1 MEELKNDKIT
11 VIISAHGAELQS
23 IKSAEGREYLW
34 QGDEKY
40 WPRRS
45 PLLFPIVCGLW
56 NGQYRVDG
64 KTYELPRHGFA
75 RDMDFDV
82 IEKTESSVT
91 YELTSN
97 EETMKV
103 YPYEFGLN
111 VSYFLNDD
119 MINVVWTVRNMGK
132 EEMHFQIGGH
142 PAFNLPDVG
151 EGDKVEG
158 PLLFD
163 NEQPLTR
170 IIGNTGG
177 CIKPERYDVKT
188 DRHIWAFDE
197 ESFAD
202 DAVILDKSQVGMAVI
217 VDKEGRPQIGLSFDC
232 PCLGI
237 WTPSGKHA
245 PFLCIEPWYGVHDW
259 AGYEG
264 EFKDKYLMNHLLPG
278 ATFMASYEIKVF

>member
-1 MEELKNDKIT
+1 MEQLKNDKT
-11 VIISAHGAELQS
+11 TLIIFAHGAELQS

-75 RDMDFDV
+75 RDMDFDG

-111 VSYFLNDD
+111 VS
-119 MINVVWTVRNMGK
+119 
-132 EEMHFQIGGH
+132 
-142 PAFNLPDVG
+142 
-151 EGDKVEG
+151 
-158 PLLFD
+158 
-163 NEQPLTR
+163 
-170 IIGNTGG
+170 
-177 CIKPERYDVKT
+177 
-188 DRHIWAFDE
+188 
-197 ESFAD
+197 
-202 DAVILDKSQVGMAVI
+202 
-217 VDKEGRPQIGLSFDC
+217 
-232 PCLGI
+232 
-237 WTPSGKHA
+237 
-245 PFLCIEPWYGVHDW
+245 
-259 AGYEG
+259 
-264 EFKDKYLMNHLLPG
+264 
-278 ATFMASYEIKVF
+278 

>member
-75 RDMDFDV
+75 RDMDFEV

-119 MINVVWTVRNMGK
+119 MINVGWTVRNMGK

-158 PLLFD
+158 TLLFD

-188 DRHIWAFDE
+188 DHHIWAFDE

-217 VDKEGRPQIGLSFDC
+217 VDKEGRPEIGLSFDC

-237 WTPSGKHA
+237 WTPYGKHA
-245 PFLCIEPWYGVHDW
+245 PFLCIEPWLGVHDW

-264 EFKDKYLMNHLLPG
+264 EFKDQYLINHFLPG

>member
-11 VIISAHGAELQS
+11 VIISAHGADLQS

-158 PLLFD
+158 TLLFD

-237 WTPSGKHA
+237 WTPYGKHA

>member
-23 IKSAEGREYLW
+23 IKSAEGREYLL

-158 PLLFD
+158 TLLFD

-237 WTPSGKHA
+237 WTPYGKHA

>member
-158 PLLFD
+158 TLLFD

-217 VDKEGRPQIGLSFDC
+217 VDKEGRPQLGLSFDC

-237 WTPSGKHA
+237 WTPYGKHA
-245 PFLCIEPWYGVHDW
+245 PCLCIEPR
-259 AGYEG
+259 
-264 EFKDKYLMNHLLPG
+264 
-278 ATFMASYEIKVF
+278 

>member
-158 PLLFD
+158 TLLFD

-237 WTPSGKHA
+237 WTPYGKHA

-264 EFKDKYLMNHLLPG
+264 EFKDKYLMNQLLPG
-278 ATFMASYEIKVF
+278 GTFMASYEIKVF

>member
-23 IKSAEGREYLW
+23 IKSVEGREYLW

-158 PLLFD
+158 TLLFD

-202 DAVILDKSQVGMAVI
+202 DAVILDKSQVEMAVI

-237 WTPSGKHA
+237 WTPYGKHA

>member
-158 PLLFD
+158 TLLFD

-177 CIKPERYDVKT
+177 CIKPEIRRE
-188 DRHIWAFDE
+188 DRPPYMGVRRGVVCRRRRDTRQVAGGNGGNRRQGRTTADRPLVRLPLPWHLDSLRQARTIPMHRTVVWRTRLGWLRRRIQRQVSDE
-197 ESFAD
+197 PSPAWSHFH
-202 DAVILDKSQVGMAVI
+202 
-217 VDKEGRPQIGLSFDC
+217 GL
-232 PCLGI
+232 L
-237 WTPSGKHA
+237 
-245 PFLCIEPWYGVHDW
+245 
-259 AGYEG
+259 
-264 EFKDKYLMNHLLPG
+264 
-278 ATFMASYEIKVF
+278 

>member
-34 QGDEKY
+34 QGDEKN

-158 PLLFD
+158 TLLFD

-170 IIGNTGG
+170 II
-177 CIKPERYDVKT
+177 
-188 DRHIWAFDE
+188 
-197 ESFAD
+197 
-202 DAVILDKSQVGMAVI
+202 
-217 VDKEGRPQIGLSFDC
+217 
-232 PCLGI
+232 
-237 WTPSGKHA
+237 
-245 PFLCIEPWYGVHDW
+245 
-259 AGYEG
+259 
-264 EFKDKYLMNHLLPG
+264 
-278 ATFMASYEIKVF
+278 

>member
-11 VIISAHGAELQS
+11 GSRSAHGAELLS
-23 IKSAEGREYLW
+23 RKSAEGREYLW
-34 QGDEKY
+34 HGDEKY
-40 WPRRS
+40 WASRA

-158 PLLFD
+158 TLLFD

-217 VDKEGRPQIGLSFDC
+217 VDKEGQPQIGLSFDC

-237 WTPSGKHA
+237 WTPYGKHA

>member
-103 YPYEFGLN
+103 YPHECGLN

-158 PLLFD
+158 TLLFD

-237 WTPSGKHA
+237 WTPYGKHA

>member
-45 PLLFPIVCGLW
+45 PLTI
-56 NGQYRVDG
+56 
-64 KTYELPRHGFA
+64 
-75 RDMDFDV
+75 
-82 IEKTESSVT
+82 
-91 YELTSN
+91 
-97 EETMKV
+97 KV

-158 PLLFD
+158 TLLFD

-237 WTPSGKHA
+237 WTPYGKHA

>member
-91 YELTSN
+91 YELTST
-97 EETMKV
+97 EET

-158 PLLFD
+158 TLLFD

-177 CIKPERYDVKT
+177 CIKPERYDVET

-237 WTPSGKHA
+237 WTPYGKHA

>member
-1 MEELKNDKIT
+1 
-11 VIISAHGAELQS
+11 
-23 IKSAEGREYLW
+23 
-34 QGDEKY
+34 
-40 WPRRS
+40 
-45 PLLFPIVCGLW
+45 
-56 NGQYRVDG
+56 
-64 KTYELPRHGFA
+64 
-75 RDMDFDV
+75 
-82 IEKTESSVT
+82 
-91 YELTSN
+91 
-97 EETMKV
+97 
-103 YPYEFGLN
+103 
-111 VSYFLNDD
+111 
-119 MINVVWTVRNMGK
+119 MINVVGTVRNMGK

-158 PLLFD
+158 TLLFD

-237 WTPSGKHA
+237 WTPYGKHA

>member
-1 MEELKNDKIT
+1 
-11 VIISAHGAELQS
+11 
-23 IKSAEGREYLW
+23 
-34 QGDEKY
+34 
-40 WPRRS
+40 
-45 PLLFPIVCGLW
+45 
-56 NGQYRVDG
+56 
-64 KTYELPRHGFA
+64 
-75 RDMDFDV
+75 
-82 IEKTESSVT
+82 
-91 YELTSN
+91 
-97 EETMKV
+97 
-103 YPYEFGLN
+103 
-111 VSYFLNDD
+111 
-119 MINVVWTVRNMGK
+119 
-132 EEMHFQIGGH
+132 MHFQIGGH

-158 PLLFD
+158 TLLFD

-237 WTPSGKHA
+237 WTPYGKHA